1 MGKLSVCVEIGFW
14 LIHHF
19 TSFPFD
25 WLVCRRRRLKQLDG
39 VSFQQ
44 EFYNEKGKFNKSL
57 SKSTNNNVK
66 TRTKPRS

>member
-44 EFYNEKGKFNKSL
+44 EFYNEKGKLLHFQQIFIKIYQQQCEDL
-57 SKSTNNNVK
+57 D
-66 TRTKPRS
+66 